1 MCKIFILILILFSVS
16 LWAHGD
22 MDDAII
28 AKDKAIAD
36 NPQSAK
42 LYFERAVL
50 YEIHLEYDKALL
62 DINQAEKLQS
72 DLADYNFQRGRVL
85 LSAEKPAKALIALNK
100 SMKNKT
106 TKDFA
111 EAYVL
116 RGRAHA
122 KLKDFQAACADFD
135 QAVKLSEAL
144 RPSVA
149 VEQVKAHLNNPASS
163 KVLALRHLDLAL
175 KRIGPSLT
183 LYNEKLQILEQQK
196 MYSEAAEV
204 SGEILKI
211 VTRRESWLI
220 TRARFYIKAEKK
232 DKAIQDLKDC
242 LADIEK
248 LPEIVK
254 NRKINQK
261 IYNKAKELLESIE

>member
-1 MCKIFILILILFSVS
+1 MFKIFIAISILFSVS

-28 AKDKAIAD
+28 EKDKAIAA
-36 NPQSAK
+36 NPKSAK

-50 YEIHLEYDKALL
+50 YEIHLDYDKALL
-62 DINQAEKLQS
+62 DINQAEKLQA
-72 DLADYNFQRGRVL
+72 DFADYNFQRGRVL
-85 LSAEKPAKALIALNK
+85 LSAEKPAEALIALNK
-100 SMKNKT
+100 SMKNQP
-106 TKDFA
+106 TKSFA

-116 RGRAHA
+116 RGRAHT
-122 KLKDFQAACADFD
+122 KLKGFKAACSDFD
-135 QAVKLSEAL
+135 KAVELSEEL
-144 RPSVA
+144 RPGIA
-149 VEQVKAHLNNPASS
+149 VEQVNAHLNNPVSS
-163 KVLALRHLDLAL
+163 KSTALSHLDKAI

-183 LYNEKLQILEQQK
+183 LYNVKLQILEQQE

-211 VTRRESWLI
+211 VTRRETWLI
-220 TRARFYIKAEKK
+220 TRARYYIKA
-232 DKAIQDLKDC
+232 DKAEKAVQDLKDC

-254 NRKINQK
+254 KRKINQK
-261 IYNKAKELLESIE
+261 IYKKAKELLESIE